1 MKYLIAMIIGLVLL
15 ALAACGGGD
24 SSDGGSSNE
33 GSSTP
38 PPVAFV
44 ESDEAPASMHDLVV
58 PQGFDYSPVKSSTLS
73 VDISS
78 FSIQRAHLS
87 LYKQFEEDSSGN
99 YKPSYSS
106 KVVSIPL
113 QDGKAVFEF
122 NVSDSQGNLLAE
134 IWFYDGTEPIKQ
146 VITAKDSNLTL

>member
-24 SSDGGSSNE
+24 SSNGGSSNE

-44 ESDEAPASMHDLVV
+44 ESDEAPSMHDLVV

-78 FSIQRAHLS
+78 FSTQRAHLS

-99 YKPSYSS
+99 YKASYSS
-106 KVVSIPL
+106 KVASIPL

-122 NVSDSQGNLLAE
+122 NVSDSQGDLLAE

>member
-15 ALAACGGGD
+15 ALTACGGGD
-24 SSDGGSSNE
+24 GSDGDSSNE

-44 ESDEAPASMHDLVV
+44 ESDEIPSMHDLVV
-58 PQGFDYSPVKSSTLS
+58 PQDFDYSPVKSGTLS

-78 FSIQRAHLS
+78 FSTQRAHLS

-99 YKPSYSS
+99 YKASYSS
-106 KVVSIPL
+106 KVASIPL
-113 QDGKAVFEF
+113 QDGKADFEF
-122 NVSDSQGNLLAE
+122 NVSDSQGDLLAE
-134 IWFYDGTEPIKQ
+134 IWFYDGTKPIKQ
-146 VITAKDSNLTL
+146 VITAKDSNLIL

>member
-24 SSDGGSSNE
+24 GSDGDSSNE

-38 PPVAFV
+38 PPVAFG
-44 ESDEAPASMHDLVV
+44 ESDEVPSMHDLVV
-58 PQGFDYSPVKSSTLS
+58 PQDFDYSPVKSGTLS

-78 FSIQRAHLS
+78 FSTQRAHLS

-99 YKPSYSS
+99 YKASYSS
-106 KVVSIPL
+106 KVASIPL
-113 QDGKAVFEF
+113 QDGKADFEF
-122 NVSDSQGNLLAE
+122 NVSDSQGDLLAE
-134 IWFYDGTEPIKQ
+134 IWFYDGTKPIKQ
-146 VITAKDSNLTL
+146 VITAKDSNLIL

>member
-38 PPVAFV
+38 PPIAFV
-44 ESDEAPASMHDLVV
+44 ESDEAPTSMHDLVV

-87 LYKQFEEDSSGN
+87 LYKQWEWASTKYTCLFLPKIKINPLLRINESF
-99 YKPSYSS
+99 SYI
-106 KVVSIPL
+106 VV
-113 QDGKAVFEF
+113 D
-122 NVSDSQGNLLAE
+122 DM
-134 IWFYDGTEPIKQ
+134 
-146 VITAKDSNLTL
+146 